1 MVRTQLKEE
10 ESIWS
15 LSRYSEMVG
24 TVNSR
29 KMKGGVFKKLQQ
41 QSNKPAGEFTI
52 RDTQVDNL

>member
-15 LSRYSEMVG
+15 LFRYSEMVG

-41 QSNKPAGEFTI
+41 QSNKPTGEFTI